1 MLEAEE
7 FLRRL
12 RADFPDFRF
21 TPGRKF
27 TFRPPKTIV
36 VEPYDSATKV
46 ATGVTTG
53 GVPPQNA
60 EEASYGATE
69 NRLSVDTWKL
79 LLLHELGHA
88 TLGHRDF
95 KTHVGRLKMEVAAW
109 EKARE
114 LASLYGAQFDDEL
127 METELDSYR
136 DWVHQ
141 KSRCPKCGL
150 TRYETPEGDLHCPR
164 CENI

>member
-7 FLRRL
+7 FLGRL

-21 TPGRKF
+21 VWGQKF

-36 VEPYDSATKV
+36 VEPYSSALEVTIEV
-46 ATGVTTG
+46 PSQDFGESSYNTDEGRLGV
-53 GVPPQNA
+53 NA
-60 EEASYGATE
+60 
-69 NRLSVDTWKL
+69 WKL

-95 KTHVGRLKMEVAAW
+95 KTRIGRLRMEVAAW

-114 LASLYGAQFDDEL
+114 LASLYGVQFDDEL

-136 DWVHQ
+136 DWVYQ
-141 KSRCPKCGL
+141 KSRCPRCGL

-164 CENI
+164 CENMSSR